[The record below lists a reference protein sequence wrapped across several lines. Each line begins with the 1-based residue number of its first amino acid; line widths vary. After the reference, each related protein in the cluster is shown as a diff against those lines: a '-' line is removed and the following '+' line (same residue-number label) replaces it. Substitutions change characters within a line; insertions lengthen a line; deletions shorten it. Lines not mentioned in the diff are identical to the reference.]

1 VRTGGESDNLW
12 SGRLPNNDV
21 SRVAATPSLRKS
33 IIVPAPHSIRFA
45 LRVVTTL
52 AILAGAACSP
62 ARGSSSADDASAA
75 QPGRVRPGI
84 SVLLTD
90 SVHLIRGKRIGLL
103 TNQTGLDEQGRSDI
117 DLLRSDSRATAA
129 NVTLV
134 RLFSPEHGIR
144 GTEDRSNIA
153 STVDERT
160 GLPIHSLYGA
170 MTIAPPDTTLRDLDA
185 LVFDLADIG
194 TRTWTYVGNLVYSLR
209 AAKRTGIELIV
220 LDRPNPLNGA
230 RRDGPMLDASL
241 ANPDEPTPA
250 RAGQAYALYPF
261 PLRHGMTMGEM
272 ALYYNAT
279 LNIGA
284 HLRVIPMA
292 GWRRAMWYDDT
303 GLPWVRPSPNM
314 PTLTSAL
321 IYPALVP
328 FEGSNLSVGRGT
340 SEAFQQVGAPWL
352 NAAEVARTLNARG
365 IAGVHF
371 DAIEFTPTEPGD
383 RKFAGQRI
391 PGVRIVIDD
400 RNRVHAGR
408 LGASILWAVTR
419 VNRDSLRVTA
429 RTFDLRFGNP
439 AAREALMAGE
449 DPDTVIDREIPGVV
463 AFERAARPYFLYR

>member
-1 VRTGGESDNLW
+1 
-12 SGRLPNNDV
+12 
-21 SRVAATPSLRKS
+21 
-33 IIVPAPHSIRFA
+33 
-45 LRVVTTL
+45 
-52 AILAGAACSP
+52 
-62 ARGSSSADDASAA
+62 
-75 QPGRVRPGI
+75 
-84 SVLLTD
+84 
-90 SVHLIRGKRIGLL
+90 
-103 TNQTGLDEQGRSDI
+103 
-117 DLLRSDSRATAA
+117 
-129 NVTLV
+129 
-134 RLFSPEHGIR
+134 
-144 GTEDRSNIA
+144 
-153 STVDERT
+153 
-160 GLPIHSLYGA
+160 
-170 MTIAPPDTTLRDLDA
+170 
-185 LVFDLADIG
+185 
-194 TRTWTYVGNLVYSLR
+194 
-209 AAKRTGIELIV
+209 
-220 LDRPNPLNGA
+220 
-230 RRDGPMLDASL
+230 
-241 ANPDEPTPA
+241 
-250 RAGQAYALYPF
+250 
-261 PLRHGMTMGEM
+261 
-272 ALYYNAT
+272 
-279 LNIGA
+279 
-284 HLRVIPMA
+284 
-292 GWRRAMWYDDT
+292 MWYDDT

-419 VNRDSLRVTA
+419 VNGDSLRVTA